1 MPMHSNCFHVTEISC
16 TLLQIEKVL
25 KALFVRK
32 LYNWPRFQTQVQEQL
47 ESAPIHVSCA
57 ALCNLIHAQ
66 SHQDVL

>member
-1 MPMHSNCFHVTEISC
+1 MHSVCLQAAKHSR

-57 ALCNLIHAQ
+57 ALCTLIHAQ
-66 SHQDVL
+66 SQQDVL